1 MPQMDLG
8 KRVRYL
14 RFAAELTLQR
24 LSERSGISLSAL
36 SKIENN
42 QLSPTYD
49 TLIKLAHGLSV
60 NVSTLFSDDGET
72 PPRGRRSVTRRGE
85 GKIYR
90 TSSYDYEMLCTD
102 LAEKK
107 LVPIFASIKARER
120 KDFSSLIT
128 HDGEE
133 VIFVVSGEVELITE
147 FYEPLVLR
155 RGDCVYFDSTMG
167 HACIAHGREPAEV
180 FWVCSADVIGRVVG
194 DAVSSGA
201 KARRVMNG
209 TADRH
214 AQAATGRKKRG
225 RSRAA
230 PS

>member
-8 KRVRYL
+8 KRVKTL

-24 LSERSGISLSAL
+24 LSERSGVSLSAL

-49 TLIKLAHGLSV
+49 TLTKLAHGLSIGI
-60 NVSTLFSDDGET
+60 SKLFSDDGET
-72 PPRGRRSVTRRGE
+72 LPRGRRSVTRRGE

-90 TSSYDYEMLCTD
+90 TPNYDYEMLCTD
-102 LAEKK
+102 LADKK
-107 LVPIFASIKARER
+107 IVPIFATIKAHER
-120 KDFSSLIT
+120 KDFSSLLT

-133 VIFVVSGEVELITE
+133 VIFVVAGEIELITE

-180 FWVCSADVIGRVVG
+180 FWVCSTDVLGRVVG
-194 DAVSSGA
+194 SPNLSGTNGAA
-201 KARRVMNG
+201 KRPIK
-209 TADRH
+209 
-214 AQAATGRKKRG
+214 AASGRKRLRG
-225 RSRAA
+225 ARASS
-230 PS
+230 PHTTK